1 MKGKIVVTDEAV
13 HEAYKIMARIVRDYG
28 EKYLPVFKR
37 LHEEHEERKAKRDLT
52 NIALKIAAESD
63 L

>member
-1 MKGKIVVTDEAV
+1 MRKKIVATDEAV
-13 HEAYKIMARIVRDYG
+13 EEAYKIMARIVRDYG

-37 LHEEHEERKAKRDLT
+37 LHDEHEERKAKRDLT